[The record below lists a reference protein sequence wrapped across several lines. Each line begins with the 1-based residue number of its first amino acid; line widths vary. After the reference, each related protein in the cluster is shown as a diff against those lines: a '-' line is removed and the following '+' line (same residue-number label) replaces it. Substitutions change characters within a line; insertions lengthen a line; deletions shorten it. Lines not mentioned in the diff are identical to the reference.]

1 MISTDEALFWLPT
14 AAVAAVAL
22 LALIVALAQPPRLAK
37 AFWVVTSLLVG
48 AAAITATVWQQTQ
61 SYGEI
66 RARTALFD
74 RQMAQLRQLE
84 ARLDEVGRQ
93 LPAGSEPK
101 SAENFDSF
109 SAAVDSLNAKIDALG
124 SRIQA
129 FREKSRN
136 REIDPQT
143 AAKMAEY
150 LRQFGGNRVVVSCV
164 PNDVEAYSYANQIAT
179 MLRAAG
185 WDALG
190 PEETKIFGDAQGM
203 GVTMY
208 IRGGGRAAETARTL
222 LDAFARFNIPYKS
235 GIASSEANPDPA
247 TVELFVG
254 RKG

>member
-1 MISTDEALFWLPT
+1 MTSTDEALFWLPT
-14 AAVAAVAL
+14 AAVTAVAL
-22 LALIVALAQPPRLAK
+22 LAVIVALAQPPRLVK
-37 AFWVVTSLLVG
+37 AVWIVTTLLFG
-48 AAAITATVWQQTQ
+48 AAAVAATAWQQQ
-61 SYGEI
+61 QN
-66 RARTALFD
+66 RAELQGQTD
-74 RQMAQLRQLE
+74 KLRGVGSH
-84 ARLDEVGRQ
+84 LDEVGRQ
-93 LPAGSEPK
+93 LPAVPE
-101 SAENFDSF
+101 SAPAANFDGF
-109 SAAVDSLNAKIDALG
+109 QAAVETLNAKIDALG

-164 PNDVEAYSYANQIAT
+164 PNDVEAYGYANQIAA

-185 WDALG
+185 WDAHG

-208 IRGGGRAAETARTL
+208 IRGGGRAAETARIL

-235 GIASSEANPDPA
+235 GIASSDANPDPA

>member
-14 AAVAAVAL
+14 AVVAAVAL
-22 LALIVALAQPPRLAK
+22 LALIVAMAQPRRLAK
-37 AFWVVTSLLVG
+37 AVWIVISLLLGGAAIAASAWQQEQNRAEIQGQTDKLRGVG
-48 AAAITATVWQQTQ
+48 AH
-61 SYGEI
+61 
-66 RARTALFD
+66 
-74 RQMAQLRQLE
+74 
-84 ARLDEVGRQ
+84 LDEVGRQ
-93 LPAGSEPK
+93 LPAGSEPN
-101 SAENFDSF
+101 SRDNFDSF
-109 SAAVDSLNAKIDALG
+109 SAAIDSVNAKIDGLG

-164 PNDVEAYSYANQIAT
+164 PNDVEAYSYANQIASI
-179 MLRAAG
+179 LRAAG
-185 WDALG
+185 WDAHG

-235 GIASSEANPDPA
+235 GIASSDANPDPA